1 MTLMSVQGCGM
12 QKGNIK
18 YYRGAKL
25 DVQLLPKIKLE
36 AVVTKV
42 PVELV
47 VETARKAL
55 YTGNYGDGK
64 IFIYNVLDV
73 VKIRTENADTTRF
86 RMTNS
91 SILYSIFF
99 LTPFLSRS
107 GVSLF
112 YLLAYRF
119 ICFFVL

>member
-1 MTLMSVQGCGM
+1 MTLTSVQGCGM

-73 VKIRTENADTTRF
+73 VKIRMGERGYDALQDD
-86 RMTNS
+86 
-91 SILYSIFF
+91 
-99 LTPFLSRS
+99 
-107 GVSLF
+107 
-112 YLLAYRF
+112 
-119 ICFFVL
+119 